1 MKKIVIVLSLC
12 LLFSCSSNSNIKHNM
27 AILKEKEPAL
37 KLSNNFN
44 GYLALEYI
52 NFAQE
57 LLADNKQKLSKNN
70 KKNIVKVLDKAI
82 SASGNNIIMP
92 EDPLFTKAKNNEIT
106 EMISAQKRM
115 EIILNPAIKSLL
127 PIQSAH
133 LFYSYDCWA
142 IKEAG
147 NFDVAP
153 ELAKCKSRFYQL
165 ISELEEYYD
174 KGKKI
179 LLEQTFE
186 GKKQELKKFEI
197 EFNYDSAELSDIS
210 HSSLSSLIEYLKDKG
225 DRNIRIILIGNDD
238 GGIKKIK
245 SAVIA
250 KNRVIAIKSYLI
262 DQGLPKGLLESYSE
276 GENFPDIISKEGYL
290 KANRTVAVFIVS
302 GGSFLKKDSVFEIEN
317 EVYRQELLKNN
328 SNRRVDSKSFRSL
341 GDIVD
346 VSDLTVKDKN
356 YKLSE
361 KATSIVDGKKEIKI
375 TKSRKVN
382 KKKAK
387 KR

>member
-70 KKNIVKVLDKAI
+70 KKNIVKVLDKAM

-92 EDPLFTKAKNNEIT
+92 EDPLLTKAKNNEIT

-115 EIILNPAIKSLL
+115 EIILNPAIKALL

-179 LLEQTFE
+179 ALEQVLE
-186 GKKQELKKFEI
+186 DKKQELKKFEI

-210 HSSLSSLIEYLKDKG
+210 SSLSPLIEYLKDKG

-238 GGIKKIK
+238 GGIKEIK
-245 SAVIA
+245 NAAIA
-250 KNRVIAIKSYLI
+250 TNRVIAIKNYLI
-262 DQGLPKGLLESYSE
+262 DQGLPKGLLESYSD
-276 GENFPDIISKEGYL
+276 GENFPDIISKEGYF
-290 KANRTVAVFIVS
+290 KVNRTVAVFIVS
-302 GGSFLKKDSVFEIEN
+302 GGSFLKKDPVFEIEN

-328 SNRRVDSKSFRSL
+328 SNRRADNKSFRSL
-341 GDIVD
+341 GEIVD

-361 KATSIVDGKKEIKI
+361 KATSIVDDKKEIKI

-382 KKKAK
+382 KKKVK

>member
-27 AILKEKEPAL
+27 VILKEKEPAL

-179 LLEQTFE
+179 ALEQTFE
-186 GKKQELKKFEI
+186 DKKQELKKFEI

-245 SAVIA
+245 NAVIA

-302 GGSFLKKDSVFEIEN
+302 GGSFLKKDPVFEIEN

-328 SNRRVDSKSFRSL
+328 SNRSADNKSFRSL
-341 GDIVD
+341 GEMVD

-375 TKSRKVN
+375 TKSRKAN
-382 KKKAK
+382 KKKIK

>member
-1 MKKIVIVLSLC
+1 MKKILIVLSLC

-37 KLSNNFN
+37 KLSNSFN

-57 LLADNKQKLSKNN
+57 LLADNKQKFSKNN
-70 KKNIVKVLDKAI
+70 KKNIVKVINKAI
-82 SASGNNIIMP
+82 NASGNNVILP

-115 EIILNPAIKSLL
+115 EMILRPEIKALL

-147 NFDVAP
+147 SFDVAP

-174 KGKKI
+174 KSKKMA
-179 LLEQTFE
+179 LDQALES
-186 GKKQELKKFEI
+186 KKPELKKFEI
-197 EFNYDSAELSDIS
+197 EFNYDSAELGDIS
-210 HSSLSSLIEYLKDKG
+210 NSSLSSLIEYLKDKG

-238 GGIKKIK
+238 GGIKEIK
-245 SAVIA
+245 NAAIA
-250 KNRVIAIKSYLI
+250 KNRVIAIKNYLI
-262 DQGLPKGLLESYSE
+262 NQGLPNGLLESYSE

-290 KANRTVAVFIVS
+290 KVNRTVAVFVVS
-302 GGSFLKKDSVFEIEN
+302 GGSFLKKDSIFEIEN

-328 SNRRVDSKSFRSL
+328 SNRKAENKSSVSL
-341 GDIVD
+341 SGVVD

-361 KATSIVDGKKEIKI
+361 KATSIIDDKKEIKI
-375 TKSRKVN
+375 AKNRKIN
-382 KKKAK
+382 KKKVK
-387 KR
+387 KI

>member
-27 AILKEKEPAL
+27 AILKEKEPTL

-92 EDPLFTKAKNNEIT
+92 EDPLFTKAKNNEIA

-115 EIILNPAIKSLL
+115 EIILNPAIKALL

-179 LLEQTFE
+179 ALEQTLE

-197 EFNYDSAELSDIS
+197 EFNYDSAELSNIS
-210 HSSLSSLIEYLKDKG
+210 YSSLSSLIEYLKDKG

-238 GGIKKIK
+238 GGIKEIK
-245 SAVIA
+245 NAVIA
-250 KNRVIAIKSYLI
+250 KNRVIAIKNYLI
-262 DQGLPKGLLESYSE
+262 DQGLPTRLLESYSE

-290 KANRTVAVFIVS
+290 KVNRTVAVFVVS

-328 SNRRVDSKSFRSL
+328 SNRGVDSKSFRSL

-346 VSDLTVKDKN
+346 VSDLIVKDKN

-361 KATSIVDGKKEIKI
+361 RATSIVDGKKEIKI
-375 TKSRKVN
+375 TKGRKVN
-382 KKKAK
+382 KKKVK

>member
-1 MKKIVIVLSLC
+1 L
-12 LLFSCSSNSNIKHNM
+12 
-27 AILKEKEPAL
+27 
-37 KLSNNFN
+37 
-44 GYLALEYI
+44 
-52 NFAQE
+52 
-57 LLADNKQKLSKNN
+57 
-70 KKNIVKVLDKAI
+70 
-82 SASGNNIIMP
+82 P

-115 EIILNPAIKSLL
+115 EMILRPEIKALL

-174 KGKKI
+174 KSKKMA
-179 LLEQTFE
+179 LEQAFE
-186 GKKQELKKFEI
+186 SKKPELKKFEI

-210 HSSLSSLIEYLKDKG
+210 NSSLSSLVEYLKDKG

-238 GGIKKIK
+238 GGIKEIK

-250 KNRVIAIKSYLI
+250 KNRVIAIKNYLI
-262 DQGLPKGLLESYSE
+262 NQGLPNGLLESYSD
-276 GENFPDIISKEGYL
+276 GENFPDIISKEGYF
-290 KANRTVAVFIVS
+290 KVNRTVAVFVAS

-328 SNRRVDSKSFRSL
+328 SNRRSENKSSVSL
-341 GDIVD
+341 GGVVD

-361 KATSIVDGKKEIKI
+361 EATSIVDDKKEIKI

-382 KKKAK
+382 KKKIK
-387 KR
+387 KDRNRIDN